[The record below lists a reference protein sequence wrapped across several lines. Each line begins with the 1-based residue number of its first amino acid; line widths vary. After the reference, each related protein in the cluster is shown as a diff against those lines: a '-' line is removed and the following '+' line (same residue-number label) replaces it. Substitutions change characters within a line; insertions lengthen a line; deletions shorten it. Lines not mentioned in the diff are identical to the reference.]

1 MLTSLKKRNLFGM
14 ARSLLLPFLLL
25 SLLSLSGCATLGA
38 NLALDLAKE
47 EESKDCS
54 ASDPGE
60 VRKIAVKDCDRISR
74 LIKKAGI
81 TGGFVGY
88 DQSGRIK
95 LKGTYQNEDQ
105 IDLAFMLAIT
115 VVGVNSLEI
124 SPVTPRDLKEIKM
137 VKTSTLLPLSEK
149 KGNKF
154 ALLVGVS
161 KFKQHIRPIET
172 AVKDVKSIKSILNQ
186 NGFREQNIKELIDEA
201 ATKNNILAAM
211 HELEDKV
218 SANDSIVVYISTHG
232 TSPDTFGKMGVIP
245 YDLAMPSF
253 KQIPNF
259 NGDVQSFADK
269 ISKDETG
276 DQEIIQIAKE
286 RMNALKTAV
295 SFDNLLDFFTSI
307 KTDKFVAILDT
318 CYSGAALNTLTYPVG
333 GSQYA
338 EREKNYS
345 QSQNTETKG
354 KLLGSGIN
362 CNVSA
367 YKEEALS
374 GLSTTQSI
382 KQCREDGQSK
392 GLVLDIPNEPT
403 TALANKNGDYE
414 YRLLEDYRTLFQLP
428 IGQQGKTIITA
439 TSGHEQSLFDTN
451 KLPNSFFTYYLVKGL
466 EKSKGQ
472 LFPAFDYAQIRTQK
486 LVNDSFSCKKQT
498 PEMVSNPNACL
509 NLDLSK

>member
-1 MLTSLKKRNLFGM
+1 MPTTIKVLFKLRMMRRLMPLFIGIN
-14 ARSLLLPFLLL
+14 LLL
-25 SLLSLSGCATLGA
+25 LSGCATLGA

-47 EESKDCS
+47 EEAKGCS
-54 ASDPGE
+54 ASDPGAI
-60 VRKIAVKDCDRISR
+60 RKIEVTDCERISR
-74 LIKKAGI
+74 LLKKAGI
-81 TGGFVGY
+81 PGGFVGY

-95 LKGTYQNEDQ
+95 LKGSYQHEDQ

-137 VKTSTLLPLSEK
+137 VKTATVMPHADK
-149 KGNKF
+149 KGKKF

-161 KFKQHIRPIET
+161 KFKQSIRPIET
-172 AVKDVKSIKSILNQ
+172 AVKDVISIKEILIK
-186 NGFREQNIKELIDEA
+186 NGFKQENIKELTDEK
-201 ATKNNILAAM
+201 ATKSNILNAM
-211 HELEDKV
+211 REFEDKV

-245 YDLAMPSF
+245 YDLVMPSF
-253 KQIPNF
+253 KQIPHF

-269 ISKDETG
+269 ISKNEAGDE
-276 DQEIIQIAKE
+276 DIIQIAKD
-286 RMNALKTAV
+286 RINALKTAV

-345 QSQNTETKG
+345 QSQNAENKG
-354 KLLGSGIN
+354 QLLGSGNN
-362 CNVSA
+362 CTVSA
-367 YKEEALS
+367 YKGEALS
-374 GLSTTQSI
+374 GI
-382 KQCREDGQSK
+382 KQPQIEKQCQETGGSK
-392 GLVLDIPNEPT
+392 GLILTDESGSASLDKRNS
-403 TALANKNGDYE
+403 DYE
-414 YRLLEDYRTLFQLP
+414 YRMLEDYRKSSELP
-428 IGQQGKTIITA
+428 IERQQGKTIITA

-466 EKSKGQ
+466 EQSKGQ

-486 LVNDSFSCKKQT
+486 LVSDAFSCKKQT
-498 PEMVSNPNACL
+498 PEMVSTPEACI
-509 NLDLSK
+509 NLDLSR